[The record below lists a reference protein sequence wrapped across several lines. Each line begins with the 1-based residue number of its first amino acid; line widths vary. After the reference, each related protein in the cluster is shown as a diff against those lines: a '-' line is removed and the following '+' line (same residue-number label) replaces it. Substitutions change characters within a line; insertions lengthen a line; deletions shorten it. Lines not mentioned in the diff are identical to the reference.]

1 MKLAPRLSALPA
13 ACLAAALLLLSRQSA
28 LAADAPTVTQE
39 SLIQVLQSD
48 APAQDKAITCKKL
61 AIYGQKE
68 AVPAVAALLTHP
80 ELSSWARIALEAIPD
95 PSADAALREALSKVQ
110 GRLLVGVINSIGVRR
125 DAKAVADLARL
136 LKGAEPAAA
145 SAAAEALGRI
155 GGAPASKAL
164 EDSFAKSV
172 GDVRSS
178 VAEGLILC
186 AEKLLASKKPT
197 DAARLYD
204 LVRKTQVPR
213 QRLLEATRGAIL
225 ARGAAG
231 VPLLLEQ
238 LRSPDSALFG
248 IGLRTAREL
257 PGREATKALIQELDR
272 TPAERQSSLL
282 LAVVDRRDQSV
293 LPKVIDLA
301 QRGTGSVRKTALG
314 LLERFGDPVCVAVL
328 LQVASEGDAELTRI
342 GRSGLARLEGTQ
354 VDADLLARIPT
365 STGRT
370 RQVLLEIAG
379 LRRMNA
385 ALPSAFQSAE
395 DADPAV
401 RRAALDTLGILGNE
415 QQAAEL
421 VGLMTKVKSAKDRND
436 IERALTA
443 ICARSG
449 KASLRHVLA
458 LTKAPDADL
467 RQAGLRALASVGG
480 AEALAAVQAAVGD
493 SDEAVQDEAVGT
505 LAIWPGNWP
514 EDVSVGGTLLELA
527 KSGRKPAHKIQGM
540 RGYLQFVEES
550 PKLSAE
556 EKLSK
561 VREVLPI
568 AQRPEEKRSVIAVI
582 SSIPTAPALELLVNL
597 AEDSS
602 VSEEASLAIIKLAAG
617 SSLKDASK
625 ETRQK
630 ALQTVLEKSKNDA
643 TRSKAEQALKK
654 L

>member
-1 MKLAPRLSALPA
+1 MKPAMRFTPFPA
-13 ACLAAALLLLSRQSA
+13 ACLTAALLLLSAHSTR
-28 LAADAPTVTQE
+28 AADAATVTQE
-39 SLIQVLQSD
+39 SLLQVLQSD
-48 APAQDKAITCKKL
+48 APAQEKAITCKKL

-68 AVPAVAALLTHP
+68 AVPAVAALLPNP

-95 PSADAALREALSKVQ
+95 PSADAALRDALGKVQ

-125 DAKAVADLARL
+125 DAKAVAELARF
-136 LKGAEPAAA
+136 LKNPEPAVA
-145 SAAAEALGRI
+145 SAAAESLGKI
-155 GGAPASKAL
+155 GGSPASKAL
-164 EDSFAKSV
+164 EDVFASSA
-172 GDVRSS
+172 GEVRSS

-186 AEKLLASKKPT
+186 AEKLLLAKKSS

-204 LVRKTQVPR
+204 IVRKAQVPR

-225 ARGAAG
+225 ARGSAG
-231 VPLLLEQ
+231 IPLLLEQ
-238 LRSPDSALFG
+238 LRSPENALFG

-257 PGREATKALIQELDR
+257 PGRDATKALIQEIDR
-272 TPAERQSSLL
+272 TPAERQAALL
-282 LAVVDRRDQSV
+282 LAVVDRKDRTV

-301 QRGTGSVRKTALG
+301 QKGTGSVRKTALG

-342 GRSGLARLEGTQ
+342 GRAGLARLEGTQ

-385 ALPSAFQSAE
+385 ALPAALQSAE
-395 DADPAV
+395 DSDPAV
-401 RRAALDTLGILGNE
+401 RRAALDTIGILGTEN
-415 QQAAEL
+415 QAAEL
-421 VGLMTKVKSAKDRND
+421 VGLIGKVKAAKDRAD
-436 IERALTA
+436 IERSLTS

-449 KASLRHVLA
+449 KATLPHVVP
-458 LTKAPDADL
+458 LTRNADVSL

-480 AEALAAVQAAVGD
+480 NEALAAVQAAAGD
-493 SDEAVQDEAVGT
+493 ADESVQDEAVGI
-505 LAIWPGNWP
+505 LATWPGNWP
-514 EDVSVGGTLLELA
+514 EDVAVGATLLELA

-556 EKLSK
+556 DKLAK
-561 VREVLPI
+561 VRDVLPI
-568 AQRPEEKRSVIAVI
+568 AERPEEKRSVVAVV
-582 SSIPTAPALELLVNL
+582 STIPTAAALDLLVTL
-597 AEDSS
+597 AQDSA
-602 VSEEASLAIIKLAAG
+602 VTEEASLAIIKLAAG
-617 SSLKDASK
+617 NNLKDV
-625 ETRQK
+625 TRENRVK
-630 ALQTVLEKSKNDA
+630 ALQTVLDKSKNDA
-643 TRSKAEQALKK
+643 TRGKAEQALKK